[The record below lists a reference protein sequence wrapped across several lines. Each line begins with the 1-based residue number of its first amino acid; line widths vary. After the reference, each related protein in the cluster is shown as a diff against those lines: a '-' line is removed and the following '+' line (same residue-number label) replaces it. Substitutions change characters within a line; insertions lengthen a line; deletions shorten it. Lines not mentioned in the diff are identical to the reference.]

1 MDLAGMKSRKMC
13 IVKSGPKKGKLKKG
27 FRFSSKGRC
36 VKAKA
41 AAKSTR
47 KPARKSK

>member
-1 MDLAGMKSRKMC
+1 MC

-27 FRFSSKGRC
+27 FRFSAKGRC
-36 VKAKA
+36 VKAKSA
-41 AAKSTR
+41 R